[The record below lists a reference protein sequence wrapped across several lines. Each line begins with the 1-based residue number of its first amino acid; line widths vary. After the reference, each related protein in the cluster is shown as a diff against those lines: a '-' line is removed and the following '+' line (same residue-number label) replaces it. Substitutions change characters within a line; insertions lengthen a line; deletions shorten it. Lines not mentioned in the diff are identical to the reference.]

1 MEKRSQLM
9 WKTPLPLSDVL
20 RMLEL
25 IKQIDIAHYGQE
37 EYREIVNEISLMF
50 ISTDNNGDE

>member
-1 MEKRSQLM
+1 M

-25 IKQIDIAHYGQE
+25 IKQIDIAYYGQE

-50 ISTDNNGDE
+50 ISTDNNGKG

>member
-1 MEKRSQLM
+1 M
-9 WKTPLPLSDVL
+9 WKTPLPLSDGL

-25 IKQIDIAHYGQE
+25 IKQIYIAHYGQE

-50 ISTDNNGDE
+50 ISTDNNGDK